1 MEACHRAVD
10 HLDGAAR
17 DARRAVNGAVDL
29 APEDLA
35 ALTGTVLTQSAWGT
49 ANAALELAIAARRAA
64 EYAHALGEIEG
75 RAGV

>member
-1 MEACHRAVD
+1 MTPRDESRLARLREGVMEACHRAVD

-35 ALTGTVLTQSAWGT
+35 ALT
-49 ANAALELAIAARRAA
+49 ARSR
-64 EYAHALGEIEG
+64 GG
-75 RAGV
+75 RAFEQPLDSASSG